1 MRTNQTPQTSNTIGI
16 HLFLSQIANLKNNTI
31 LFIALLL
38 WFAWILSIITSNLL
52 FVAPQA
58 NTIQSDI
65 FTFCSGIGFSALSGV
80 YCLQQ
85 SRKMNNKQQELS
97 HIQLIVSF
105 IIAIGVT
112 IGMPALS
119 LLSPE
124 QFVFCGNGAF
134 VLFGIASGIAI
145 SIHTQFVLN
154 KLKTLQPLTVVVFL
168 TSVFVLASI
177 LCFIVSWF
185 CELDKQPFAWTLL
198 LIGSFATSFNTAR
211 NEQPLTKLTQSSPAS
226 NAKKHSYD
234 LDKPNELF
242 MVGTKSLTTL
252 MFLSGFTCGFLLGL
266 FPRSLHFAQTS
277 ALGSLGS
284 IGVVSLL
291 AFVATSIVMIL
302 LCYLLSQP
310 KIPIALMMLLA
321 LLLVA
326 FGCLAMPS
334 LSIDNSL
341 PFAILIPVPFI
352 VLTWGIP
359 IISLALSNEE
369 ASFLKPDD
377 QPQQNLSFPFAS
389 RLLQPQA
396 LICGCGIC
404 FSFAALLSLI
414 HIVFISQTG
423 NSYLASPSITVI
435 LLVLI
440 VAILFFAT
448 VIRNEIFSC
457 FYPEALIYSQQTAH
471 PPTQPPA
478 ATSDAYILKKCR
490 MLEKKYGLTEREGEI
505 LVLLA
510 EGRNGPY
517 IQKKLHIS
525 QNTYKTH
532 ASHIYHK
539 IGVAS
544 KQEVIELLRSN
555 NKQ

>member
-1 MRTNQTPQTSNTIGI
+1 MQTNQTSQTSNTIGI
-16 HLFLSQIANLKNNTI
+16 HLFLSQIASLKSNAR
-31 LFIALLL
+31 LFVALML
-38 WFAWILSIITSNLL
+38 WLAWILSIITSNLL

-85 SRKMNNKQQELS
+85 SKKRVNSRQELS
-97 HIQLIVSF
+97 RKQLVMGF
-105 IIAIGVT
+105 IIAVVVT
-112 IGMPALS
+112 LGMPALS
-119 LLSPE
+119 LLPPE
-124 QFVFCGNGAF
+124 QFAFYGNGAF
-134 VLFGIASGIAI
+134 ALFGIASGIAI
-145 SIHTQFVLN
+145 SIHTKFVLSE
-154 KLKTLQPLTVVVFL
+154 LKTQQPLTVVIFL
-168 TSVFVLASI
+168 TSVFVLAGI

-198 LIGSFATSFNTAR
+198 LIGSFATSFNIAR
-211 NEQPLTKLTQSSPAS
+211 TKQPHAKLTLSSPQS
-226 NAKKHSYD
+226 NAKKHSHD
-234 LDKPNELF
+234 LDKHNKGLI
-242 MVGTKSLTTL
+242 VGTKPLIAL
-252 MFLSGFTCGFLLGL
+252 MCLASFTCGFLLGL

-284 IGVVSLL
+284 IGIVSLL
-291 AFVATSIVMIL
+291 AFATTSIIMIL

-359 IISLALSNEE
+359 LISLALSNEE
-369 ASFLKPDD
+369 DLLLKPED
-377 QPQQNLSFPFAS
+377 QSQQNLSFSS
-389 RLLQPQA
+389 RFSQPQA

-404 FSFAALLSLI
+404 FSFAALISLV

-471 PPTQPPA
+471 QPTQPPA
-478 ATSDAYILKKCR
+478 ATSDASILKKCR
-490 MLEKKYGLTEREGEI
+490 MLEKEYGLTERETEI

-555 NKQ
+555 NKR